1 MSIYDENDYDTRTG
15 GSRSER
21 KRREQRANAEALN
34 NTLTSCFSDSGS
46 GQHSCGA
53 GAKCQKTL

>member
-21 KRREQRANAEALN
+21 KRREQMMNSESLN
-34 NTLTSCFSDSGS
+34 NQSASCFTDCGS
-46 GQHSCGA
+46 GQNSCGA
-53 GAKCQKTL
+53 GAKCKKAL